1 MRTTKTI
8 SLKVIISDVVCK
20 LFANIDIVAFPFDS
34 SQLFHGKIIFISR
47 SRLWTSVLILKWA
60 TAVVTRIPPITHNHM
75 IGIQAL
81 QSAYMYIY
89 KLLYINTYI
98 WMSGSE
104 SKSALNLE
112 KYDIGLERTYKYFKI
127 HYYQNK
133 FIYFCLIIP
142 KFLVMQ
148 SYQINY
154 INWAKSAPKQAR
166 KRICQRNRR
175 CKKKC
180 HPHRQTKHL
189 NRKSINNWQQFF
201 SVQNGA

>member
-1 MRTTKTI
+1 MRTTKAI
-8 SLKVIISDVVCK
+8 SFKVIISDVLCK

-81 QSAYMYIY
+81 QSAYMFIY

-104 SKSALNLE
+104 SKSDHHCQKETE
-112 KYDIGLERTYKYFKI
+112 KTASQKLACWQTPTRVPLHTDSTSIQTCVCK
-127 HYYQNK
+127 
-133 FIYFCLIIP
+133 CTDA
-142 KFLVMQ
+142 
-148 SYQINY
+148 QI
-154 INWAKSAPKQAR
+154 
-166 KRICQRNRR
+166 
-175 CKKKC
+175 
-180 HPHRQTKHL
+180 
-189 NRKSINNWQQFF
+189 
-201 SVQNGA
+201 